1 MPEIRGAFLSELTWP
16 EVESWLAV
24 PVVIPIGAAAK
35 EHGPHLPMGT
45 DAIVADELARH
56 LAARLPVLVAPTLT
70 LGYYPVFRGFAGSQ
84 HLRAETF
91 IAVVEDVLRG
101 FIAQGARHLLLL
113 NTGVSTEAPLSLAVQ
128 RVFDE
133 TAVRPVIADL
143 RLLGQDAAAGLAQ
156 RGGGHADERE
166 TSLMLAL
173 APATVRFAAAPAFA
187 EPPRHG
193 VAGFRQPIRFRSD
206 DCAPQPDRWPTGT
219 SGEPRLASKAKGEAV
234 LAAILDDLEAGLRRF
249 FPEALEAGPSCGG
262 G

>member
-1 MPEIRGAFLSELTWP
+1 MPQIRGAILSELTWP
-16 EVESWLAV
+16 EVEPWLTA

-45 DAIVADELARH
+45 DAIVADALARR
-56 LAARLPVLVAPTLT
+56 LAERLPILVAPTLT

-91 IAVVEDVLRG
+91 IAVVEDILQG
-101 FIAQGARHLLLL
+101 FIAQGAQHLLLL

-133 TAVRPVIADL
+133 TAVRPAIADL
-143 RLLGQDAAAGLAQ
+143 RLLGGRATAGLAQ

-187 EPPRHG
+187 EPPQQG
-193 VAGFRQPIRFRSD
+193 VRGFRQPIRFRSD
-206 DCAPQPDRWPTGT
+206 EDAPEPDRWPTGT
-219 SGEPRLASKAKGEAV
+219 SGEPQLASEAKGQAI
-234 LAAILDDLEAGLRRF
+234 LSAILDDLEAGIRRLF
-249 FPEALEAGPSCGG
+249 AKALEAAPPCGDG
-262 G
+262 